1 MYDDVT
7 QHLEQ
12 QSDSHQYL
20 ERLRLEN
27 ERVALQEK
35 EREVYTLSPYITACV
50 ICLKFSITIW
60 RDSTAQVYIAFHLL
74 ID

>member
-1 MYDDVT
+1 MYDDVI

-20 ERLRLEN
+20 EKLRLEN

-35 EREVYTLSPYITACV
+35 EREVYTPSPYITACV
-50 ICLKFSITIW
+50 ICLKFSLTME
-60 RDSTAQVYIAFHLL
+60 RLNSTSIHSF
-74 ID
+74 